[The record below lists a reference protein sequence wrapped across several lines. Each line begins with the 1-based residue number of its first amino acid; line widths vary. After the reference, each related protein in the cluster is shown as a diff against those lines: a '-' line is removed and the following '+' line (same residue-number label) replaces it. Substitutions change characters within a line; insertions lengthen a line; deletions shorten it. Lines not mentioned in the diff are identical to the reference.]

1 MSPWETLLRRAV
13 GGMETSALVLDR
25 HLLRKYQRVSIQLM
39 KNTLEADKPSGLILA
54 LEPGAGKTVSFLTA
68 ADDLLK
74 AGRVKKVLIIAPL
87 LVANTVWSAEIED
100 WLHLR
105 HLTYSIC
112 TGTEKQ
118 RIAAL
123 NKEAQVYIINKDV
136 LPWLWDH
143 LGRGERWDFDFVGID
158 EASMLKNGKK
168 RTKLKKLTRFGVLA
182 AARKHMKGVVE
193 LTGTPSPNGLVNLWG
208 LSYIADQ
215 GERLGRTKTAFM
227 TRWFDVNSYS
237 YEVKAKPHAEQQI
250 MSAIGDIMFSLDPD
264 DYAELP
270 PMVAN
275 EIRVKLPPKVM
286 EEYRRFKRTLVSEAY
301 DVEAVNA
308 AVLTNKLLQFCIA
321 KDTEVL
327 TGRGWIAIQDVLN
340 TDVVWDGVEWVT
352 QKGSVYK
359 GNKAVVPCYGVNMT
373 IDHKVLTVAGWRE
386 AGEVIYGDAGVRFDR
401 AQVRIPDGTVA
412 TRNHRREDEKSHLD
426 VPMRL
431 RNARSPYQ
439 PEPSL
444 SGETSPRCNAELR
457 LQTWRDSSRGQG
469 RSRDDGGAPL
479 GHLAA
484 DAESL
489 SQSRGEG
496 FPQLRRERHH
506 YAGLL
511 VQFVRGFL
519 GGCKARIRRRF
530 DLGPQGQ
537 QQRIF
542 QGELPL
548 GLEQGSVAQY
558 AGERDHRNSLGKDDH
573 RRGGGTRR
581 PQICDAMAALP
592 NERVARRSA
601 VRSIGTVEVY
611 DLIDCGPRHRFVVRG
626 SDGPV
631 IVHNCNGSM
640 FQEDGND
647 IWVHDCKLDALEN
660 LHNEVGGTPMLV
672 AYSFKFDKRRIKE
685 KFKHAV
691 ILNEVPDVMKTVRD
705 WNAGKIDMLLAHPA
719 SAAHG
724 LNIQKGSNIS
734 VWYGLNSD
742 LELFQQFNKRLH
754 RPGQK
759 ADRVWSHRII
769 AEATHDE
776 DILPILSDKK
786 AVQDRVF
793 EATRLVLG
801 NYNA

>member
-1 MSPWETLLRRAV
+1 MSPWESLLRRAV

-136 LPWLWDH
+136 LPWLWDY

-193 LTGTPSPNGLVNLWG
+193 LTGTPSPNGIVNLWG

-308 AVLTNKLLQFCIA
+308 AVLTNKLLQFA
-321 KDTEVL
+321 
-327 TGRGWIAIQDVLN
+327 
-340 TDVVWDGVEWVT
+340 
-352 QKGSVYK
+352 
-359 GNKAVVPCYGVNMT
+359 
-373 IDHKVLTVAGWRE
+373 
-386 AGEVIYGDAGVRFDR
+386 
-401 AQVRIPDGTVA
+401 
-412 TRNHRREDEKSHLD
+412 
-426 VPMRL
+426 
-431 RNARSPYQ
+431 
-439 PEPSL
+439 
-444 SGETSPRCNAELR
+444 
-457 LQTWRDSSRGQG
+457 
-469 RSRDDGGAPL
+469 
-479 GHLAA
+479 
-484 DAESL
+484 
-489 SQSRGEG
+489 
-496 FPQLRRERHH
+496 
-506 YAGLL
+506 
-511 VQFVRGFL
+511 
-519 GGCKARIRRRF
+519 
-530 DLGPQGQ
+530 
-537 QQRIF
+537 
-542 QGELPL
+542 
-548 GLEQGSVAQY
+548 
-558 AGERDHRNSLGKDDH
+558 
-573 RRGGGTRR
+573 
-581 PQICDAMAALP
+581 
-592 NERVARRSA
+592 
-601 VRSIGTVEVY
+601 
-611 DLIDCGPRHRFVVRG
+611 
-626 SDGPV
+626 
-631 IVHNCNGSM
+631 NGSM